1 MYKPIGFIRNDFA
14 YGTLRGS
21 DAGTNISGQSVY
33 PMYKVDIITQKQE
46 IAKTYEVQDFY
57 ILDGYVAD
65 NMMTLNRVNRNENTY
80 ISTTADY
87 ITNNQEKEESNITV
101 ETYNDDLRGT
111 LVRLT
116 YENGIKDSKAKIL
129 KPKQVLFDKPMVVSF
144 DKPKVKNQYYVY
156 ALGSLQG
163 VYEKHLM
170 RSRKRRR

>member
-1 MYKPIGFIRNDFA
+1 
-14 YGTLRGS
+14 
-21 DAGTNISGQSVY
+21 
-33 PMYKVDIITQKQE
+33 
-46 IAKTYEVQDFY
+46 
-57 ILDGYVAD
+57 
-65 NMMTLNRVNRNENTY
+65 MMTLNRVNRNENTY

-156 ALGSLQG
+156 ALAVCRGCMK
-163 VYEKHLM
+163 KHLM

>member
-1 MYKPIGFIRNDFA
+1 
-14 YGTLRGS
+14 
-21 DAGTNISGQSVY
+21 
-33 PMYKVDIITQKQE
+33 MYKVDIITQKQE

-111 LVRLT
+111 L
-116 YENGIKDSKAKIL
+116 D
-129 KPKQVLFDKPMVVSF
+129 
-144 DKPKVKNQYYVY
+144 
-156 ALGSLQG
+156 
-163 VYEKHLM
+163 
-170 RSRKRRR
+170 RRT